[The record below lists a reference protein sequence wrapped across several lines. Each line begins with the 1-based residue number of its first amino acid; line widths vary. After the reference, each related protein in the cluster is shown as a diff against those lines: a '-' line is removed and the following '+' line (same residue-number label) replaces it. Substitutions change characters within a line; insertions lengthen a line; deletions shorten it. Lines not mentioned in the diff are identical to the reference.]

1 MILFYED
8 GRPEVIIPITLLVVL
23 HREKSRRRREISSR
37 NFLSVTV
44 EDHDIIMAKM
54 VYCVYVKRVL
64 DIRHVAHSSERIKPF
79 GSATTPHLRSR

>member
-8 GRPEVIIPITLLVVL
+8 GRPEVNIPITLLVVL

-44 EDHDIIMAKM
+44 EDHEIIMAKM
-54 VYCVYVKRVL
+54 VYSTVCTSKEYWTS
-64 DIRHVAHSSERIKPF
+64 D
-79 GSATTPHLRSR
+79 T

>member
-8 GRPEVIIPITLLVVL
+8 GRPEVNIPITLLVVL

-44 EDHDIIMAKM
+44 EDHEIIMAKM
-54 VYCVYVKRVL
+54 VYSNVCTSKEYWTS
-64 DIRHVAHSSERIKPF
+64 D
-79 GSATTPHLRSR
+79 T